1 MFKKLLTASLLLL
14 FPDEAGASDDIAA
27 LQAQLAATPTATA
40 LKVQLIADYVITQQY
55 ELALQ
60 PLITVM
66 ESEPHYQQNYPQLA
80 MLRIIKLLGHDH
92 PLIGQYRAQIQRYAH

>member
-27 LQAQLAATPTATA
+27 LQAQLAATPTA